1 MSKTIFQII
10 VKKELFEKRSKQ
22 GENKI
27 NFKQFSPTADAFKVV
42 SCLLS
47 AARPMSMMSR
57 VPDSVPP
64 EKGGIAVVFLFLYYY
79 LLVENVIFIL
89 IEVVNQ

>member
-27 NFKQFSPTADAFKVV
+27 NFKQFSPTADAFK
-42 SCLLS
+42 
-47 AARPMSMMSR
+47 
-57 VPDSVPP
+57 
-64 EKGGIAVVFLFLYYY
+64 G
-79 LLVENVIFIL
+79 
-89 IEVVNQ
+89 